1 MKKRGQST
9 QQVFIFIL
17 AIIIVGIILLA
28 GYTSIKR
35 SSEKQEQALETFLV
49 RSLKNTIASVSP
61 NYAAMKIKEFE
72 TPSRYSEICFIDTN
86 DPSEHSSEFLD
97 NYPLIEDALET
108 ENNAF
113 LIGKRFNSFD
123 VGKLLLD
130 NHAIC
135 INISDGDLGL
145 KVVGL
150 GDKAKICPID
160 QDDCMPSS
168 TRIICSNNADCGI
181 DDYTGTPFCLG
192 DNVYQD
198 YVEYLCTNPGTTS
211 SSCSSDTSQQLKQ
224 VCLFGCLGSSCLTGS
239 TPPGTNTISNCEEL
253 QNIRD
258 DVYAD
263 YSLINNIDCTETQ
276 TWDGGKGFEPIP
288 PFSTNQVAITMH
300 YLVRYWMEQ

>member
-135 INISDGDLGL
+135 INISTLEHL
-145 KVVGL
+145 SVWAIMFIRIMSNISALILEQQALPVL
-150 GDKAKICPID
+150 PILH
-160 QDDCMPSS
+160 
-168 TRIICSNNADCGI
+168 SN
-181 DDYTGTPFCLG
+181 
-192 DNVYQD
+192 
-198 YVEYLCTNPGTTS
+198 
-211 SSCSSDTSQQLKQ
+211 
-224 VCLFGCLGSSCLTGS
+224 
-239 TPPGTNTISNCEEL
+239 
-253 QNIRD
+253 
-258 DVYAD
+258 
-263 YSLINNIDCTETQ
+263 
-276 TWDGGKGFEPIP
+276 
-288 PFSTNQVAITMH
+288 
-300 YLVRYWMEQ
+300 